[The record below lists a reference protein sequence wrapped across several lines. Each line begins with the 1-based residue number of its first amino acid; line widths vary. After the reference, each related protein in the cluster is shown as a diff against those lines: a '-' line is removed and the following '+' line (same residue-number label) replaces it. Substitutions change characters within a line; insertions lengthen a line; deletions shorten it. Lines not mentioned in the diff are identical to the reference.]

1 MKLSLRIFLLT
12 TIFALMGVSLM
23 AQTGEPG
30 PKGQRGHHG
39 RFFDKKMAANFEN
52 LRLLKLL
59 EVVELTEEQSIKF
72 IPLFHGLRNDVK
84 ELRLKKV
91 DILDQ
96 MQETIGQPDNEAI
109 LRELL
114 DRLAKNK
121 SSMNTRMAK
130 FLNDCESVLTI
141 QQISRLAIFQE
152 RFEREILNSLRE
164 FRRGGNE
171 PGFKKDKQGKI

>member
-1 MKLSLRIFLLT
+1 MKLSLKISLLT
-12 TIFALMGVSLM
+12 TLIALMGVSLM
-23 AQTGEPG
+23 AQTGKPR
-30 PKGQRGHHG
+30 PKGPRGQHG
-39 RFFDKKMAANFEN
+39 RFFDKEMAANFEN

-59 EVVELTEEQSIKF
+59 EVVELTEEQSVKF

-96 MQETIGQPDNEAI
+96 MREAIARPDNEAI

-114 DRLAKNK
+114 DKLAKNK
-121 SSMNTRMAK
+121 SSMNTRMVK
-130 FLNDCESVLTI
+130 FLNDCEPILTI
-141 QQISRLAIFQE
+141 QQIARLAIFQE
-152 RFEREILNSLRE
+152 HFEREILNSLRE

-171 PGFKKDKQGKI
+171 PEFKNDKQGKI